1 MLKGKNAIVTGSNRG
16 IGRAIVE
23 EFARCGCNIWACVRK
38 ESPEFEGQMA
48 QLSQE
53 HGVWIKP
60 VYFDLSSEEA
70 VKEGFRQIYKEKLPV
85 DVLVNNAG
93 ITKKGSMFVRTP
105 MKDLREIYE
114 VNVFAMFTLTQLALR
129 PMMRQK
135 SGSVV
140 NVASITGLEAEH
152 HGELAYGTSKAAV
165 VSFTRILAA
174 EMAEFGIRINAVAPG
189 YTDTDMTL
197 PDRELINKNVLPHIA
212 MGRLG
217 QPEEIAKVIRFLASD
232 DASFI
237 NGEIVK
243 VDGGKR

>member
-23 EFARCGCNIWACVRK
+23 EFARCGCNVWACARK
-38 ESPEFEGQMA
+38 KNPEFERQMA

-53 HGVWIKP
+53 HGVWVKP

-85 DVLVNNAG
+85 DILVNNAG
-93 ITKKGSMFVRTP
+93 MGYSGMFSLTP
-105 MKDLREIYE
+105 MQTVWELYA
-114 VNVFAMFTLTQLALR
+114 VNVFSVFTLTQLVLKK
-129 PMMRQK
+129 MIRQK

-140 NVASITGLEAEH
+140 NLASVAGLEAH
-152 HGELAYGTSKAAV
+152 HGDVAYGSSKAAV
-165 VSFTRILAA
+165 ISFTQNLAA

-189 YTDTDMTL
+189 PTETEMIVQFAETAKGRILD
-197 PDRELINKNVLPHIA
+197 NVA
-212 MGRLG
+212 MGRMA
-217 QPEEIAKVIRFLASD
+217 QPEEIARVVRFLASD
-232 DASFI
+232 EASFV
-237 NGEIVK
+237 NGQVLK